1 MRPPGSGAMM
11 EDVGLIATTGSP
23 WAWHP
28 HPVGWVVVV
37 GAAAGYVHL
46 LRSWGSAERSTPG
59 PGGCPSENG
68 GSPGRPDEM
77 AGSAG
82 TVSRRQR
89 ASFGTGLL
97 VLLIALCWPLA
108 DLADSSLLARM
119 AQRSLLLLVAPPLL
133 LLGLPRWLVDRL
145 TRPALVD
152 SVLGFLT
159 RPVVATLLFNAAV
172 TASFLAPAINGE
184 ARSGAIAAGIS
195 LGLLGV
201 ATIMWMPALR
211 TIPGE
216 RYLSTGGRAG
226 YLMIQAILPSFP
238 ALVYIF
244 AQRPLYSVY
253 ARAPTTLGL
262 SPLLD
267 QQAAG
272 ALAKV
277 AGLGILFGAAGFFLL
292 RWHQAE
298 ETGADPDPLHWD
310 DVERELR
317 RLERRSRRTDSPN

>member
-1 MRPPGSGAMM
+1 VLG
-11 EDVGLIATTGSP
+11 T
-23 WAWHP
+23 
-28 HPVGWVVVV
+28 
-37 GAAAGYVHL
+37 AAGYVYL
-46 LRSWGSAERSTPG
+46 VRSWGRAERSAAGPAQESAG
-59 PGGCPSENG
+59 PGSRRDG
-68 GSPGRPDEM
+68 PDRLR
-77 AGSAG
+77 SG
-82 TVSRRQR
+82 TASRRQQ
-89 ASFGTGLL
+89 ASFGAGLF
-97 VLLIALCWPLA
+97 VVLIALCWPLA

-119 AQRSLLLLVAPPLL
+119 AQRTLLLLVAPPLL

-172 TASFLAPAINGE
+172 VASFIAPAINGE
-184 ARSGAIAAGIS
+184 ARSGAIAVGIS
-195 LGLLGV
+195 LGLLVV
-201 ATIMWMPALR
+201 AMIMWMPALR

-226 YLMIQAILPSFP
+226 YLMIQAIVPTFP
-238 ALVYIF
+238 ALVFIF
-244 AQRPLYSVY
+244 ARRPLYAAY
-253 ARAPTTLGL
+253 AQAPTTLGL

-267 QQAAG
+267 QQVAG

-277 AGLGILFGAAGFFLL
+277 VGLGILLGAAGFFLF

-298 ETGADPDPLHWD
+298 ETGSDPDPLLWD

>member
-1 MRPPGSGAMM
+1 MRQPCASAMM
-11 EDVGLIATTGSP
+11 GDVGLVAATGSP
-23 WAWHP
+23 WAWHL

-37 GAAAGYVHL
+37 GAAAGYVYL
-46 LRSWGSAERSTPG
+46 LRSGGGAERSTAGPAGWSDDGAG
-59 PGGCPSENG
+59 PGSTSG
-68 GSPGRPDEM
+68 GT
-77 AGSAG
+77 A
-82 TVSRRQR
+82 SRRQK
-89 ASFGTGLL
+89 ASFGAGLF
-97 VLLIALCWPLA
+97 VLLLALTWPLA

-119 AQRSLLLLVAPPLL
+119 TQRSLLLLVVPPLL
-133 LLGLPRWLVDRL
+133 LLGLPRWLVNRL

-172 TASFLAPAINGE
+172 VASFLAPAINGE
-184 ARSGAIAAGIS
+184 ARSGAIATGIS
-195 LGLLGV
+195 LGLLLV
-201 ATIMWMPALR
+201 AMIMWMPALR

-226 YLMIQAILPSFP
+226 YLMIQAVLPTFP
-238 ALVYIF
+238 ALVFIF
-244 AQRPLYSVY
+244 ARHPLYSAY
-253 ARAPTTLGL
+253 AHAPTTLGL

-267 QQAAG
+267 QQVAG

-277 AGLGILFGAAGFFLL
+277 VGLGILLGAAGFFLF

-298 ETGADPDPLHWD
+298 ETGADPDPLLWD

>member
-1 MRPPGSGAMM
+1 
-11 EDVGLIATTGSP
+11 
-23 WAWHP
+23 
-28 HPVGWVVVV
+28 VGWVVVL
-37 GAAAGYVHL
+37 GSAAGYVYL
-46 LRSWGSAERSTPG
+46 LRSWGDAARSPAG
-59 PGGCPSENG
+59 PGGRPNETAG
-68 GSPGRPDEM
+68 PGARPNE
-77 AGSAG
+77 
-82 TVSRRQR
+82 TVGRLEGATASRRQR
-89 ASFGTGLL
+89 ASFGAGLF

-159 RPVVATLLFNAAV
+159 RPVVATVLFNAAV
-172 TASFLAPAINGE
+172 AASFLAPAINGE
-184 ARSGAIAAGIS
+184 ARSGAIAAGIN
-195 LGLLGV
+195 LGLLAV
-201 ATIMWMPALR
+201 ATIMWMPVLR

-216 RYLSTGGRAG
+216 HYLSTGGRAG
-226 YLMIQAILPSFP
+226 YLMVQAVLPSFP
-238 ALVYIF
+238 ALVFIF
-244 AQRPLYSVY
+244 AQHPIYSVY
-253 ARAPTTLGL
+253 AQAPTTLGL

-277 AGLGILFGAAGFFLL
+277 AGLGILLGAAGFFLL

-298 ETGADPDPLHWD
+298 EAGSDPDPLLWD

>member
-1 MRPPGSGAMM
+1 MRAPGAGAMM
-11 EDVGLIATTGSP
+11 GDVGLIAATGSP
-23 WAWHP
+23 WSWHL
-28 HPVGWVVVV
+28 HPVGWVVVL
-37 GAAAGYVHL
+37 GLAAAYVYL
-46 LRSWGSAERSTPG
+46 LRSWGRAERSTAR
-59 PGGCPSENG
+59 
-68 GSPGRPDEM
+68 PGRPHEGG
-77 AGSAG
+77 AA
-82 TVSRRQR
+82 SRRQR
-89 ASFGTGLL
+89 ASFGAGLI

-145 TRPALVD
+145 TRPPLVD

-159 RPVVATLLFNAAV
+159 RPLVATLLFNAAV

-184 ARSGAIAAGIS
+184 ARSSAIAVGIS
-195 LGLLGV
+195 LGLLAV

-226 YLMIQAILPSFP
+226 YLMVQAILPSFP
-238 ALVYIF
+238 ALVFIF
-244 AQRPLYSVY
+244 AHHPLYSAY
-253 ARAPTTLGL
+253 AQAPTTIGL

-267 QQAAG
+267 QQVAG

-277 AGLGILFGAAGFFLL
+277 AGLGILLGAAGFFVL

-298 ETGADPDPLHWD
+298 ETGSDPDPLLWD

>member
-1 MRPPGSGAMM
+1 
-11 EDVGLIATTGSP
+11 
-23 WAWHP
+23 
-28 HPVGWVVVV
+28 VGWVVVL
-37 GAAAGYVHL
+37 GSAAGYVYL
-46 LRSWGSAERSTPG
+46 LRSWGDAARSPAG
-59 PGGCPSENG
+59 PGGRTNEAAGPG
-68 GSPGRPDEM
+68 GGPNEAAGPGGGPNETPGRLEG
-77 AGSAG
+77 ATA
-82 TVSRRQR
+82 SRRQR
-89 ASFGTGLL
+89 ASFGAGLF

-133 LLGLPRWLVDRL
+133 LMGLPRWLVNRL

-172 TASFLAPAINGE
+172 VASFIAPAINGE
-184 ARSGAIAAGIS
+184 ARSGAIAVGIS
-195 LGLLGV
+195 LGLLVVGM
-201 ATIMWMPALR
+201 IMWMPVLR

-238 ALVYIF
+238 ALVFIF
-244 AQRPLYSVY
+244 ARRPLYSAY
-253 ARAPTTLGL
+253 AHAPTTLGL
-262 SPLLD
+262 TPLLD
-267 QQAAG
+267 QQVAG

-277 AGLGILFGAAGFFLL
+277 VGLGILLGAAGFFLF

-298 ETGADPDPLHWD
+298 ETGSDPDPLLWD

>member
-1 MRPPGSGAMM
+1 
-11 EDVGLIATTGSP
+11 
-23 WAWHP
+23 
-28 HPVGWVVVV
+28 VGWVVVL
-37 GAAAGYVHL
+37 GSAAGYVYL
-46 LRSWGSAERSTPG
+46 LRSWGDAARSTAG
-59 PGGCPSENG
+59 PGGRPNEKAG
-68 GSPGRPDEM
+68 PGRLPR
-77 AGSAG
+77 ATA
-82 TVSRRQR
+82 SRRQR
-89 ASFGTGLL
+89 ASFGAGLF

-159 RPVVATLLFNAAV
+159 RPVVATVLFNAAV

-184 ARSGAIAAGIS
+184 ARSGAIAAGIN
-195 LGLLGV
+195 LGLLAA

-216 RYLSTGGRAG
+216 HYLSTGGRAG
-226 YLMIQAILPSFP
+226 YLMVQAILPSFP
-238 ALVYIF
+238 ALVFIF
-244 AQRPLYSVY
+244 AQHPLYWVY
-253 ARAPTTLGL
+253 AQAPTTLGL

-277 AGLGILFGAAGFFLL
+277 AGLGILLGAAGFFLL

-298 ETGADPDPLHWD
+298 EAGSDPDPLLWD

>member
-1 MRPPGSGAMM
+1 M
-11 EDVGLIATTGSP
+11 GLIAATGSP
-23 WAWHP
+23 WSWHL
-28 HPVGWVVVV
+28 HPVGWVVVL
-37 GAAAGYVHL
+37 GSAAGYVYL
-46 LRSWGSAERSTPG
+46 LRSWGDAARSPAG
-59 PGGCPSENG
+59 PGGRPNETAG
-68 GSPGRPDEM
+68 PGARPNE
-77 AGSAG
+77 
-82 TVSRRQR
+82 TVGRLEGATASRRQR
-89 ASFGTGLL
+89 ASFGAGLF

-159 RPVVATLLFNAAV
+159 RPVVATVLFNAAV
-172 TASFLAPAINGE
+172 AASFLAPAINGE
-184 ARSGAIAAGIS
+184 ARSGAIAAGIN
-195 LGLLGV
+195 LGLLAV
-201 ATIMWMPALR
+201 ATIMWMPVLR

-216 RYLSTGGRAG
+216 HYLSTGGRAG
-226 YLMIQAILPSFP
+226 YLMVQAVLPSFP
-238 ALVYIF
+238 ALVFIF
-244 AQRPLYSVY
+244 AQHPIYSVY
-253 ARAPTTLGL
+253 AQAPTTLGL

-277 AGLGILFGAAGFFLL
+277 AGLGILLGAAGFFLL

-298 ETGADPDPLHWD
+298 EAGSDPDPLLWD

>member
-1 MRPPGSGAMM
+1 
-11 EDVGLIATTGSP
+11 
-23 WAWHP
+23 
-28 HPVGWVVVV
+28 
-37 GAAAGYVHL
+37 
-46 LRSWGSAERSTPG
+46 
-59 PGGCPSENG
+59 
-68 GSPGRPDEM
+68 
-77 AGSAG
+77 
-82 TVSRRQR
+82 
-89 ASFGTGLL
+89 L
-97 VLLIALCWPLA
+97 VALCWPLA

-145 TRPALVD
+145 TRPVIVD
-152 SVLGFLT
+152 SVLGALT

-172 TASFLAPAINGE
+172 VASFLAPAINGE
-184 ARSGAIAAGIS
+184 ARSGAIAAGIN
-195 LGLLGV
+195 LGLLAV

-226 YLMIQAILPSFP
+226 YLMVQAILPSFP
-238 ALVYIF
+238 ALVFIF
-244 AQRPLYSVY
+244 ARHPLYSAY
-253 ARAPTTLGL
+253 AQAPTTLGL

-267 QQAAG
+267 QQVAG

-277 AGLGILFGAAGFFLL
+277 AGLGILLGAAGFFLL

-298 ETGADPDPLHWD
+298 ETGSDPDPLLWD